1 VVAVAEN
8 GVIGRGGSL
17 PWRQPSDLRT
27 FRRLTMGKPVIMGRR
42 TYQSIGKPLD
52 GRDNI
57 VVTRDASFAASGITA
72 VPSLDAALQVARAG
86 AHQRA
91 VDEVMIIG
99 GAEIYAASLPIAD
112 RIYLSRVHATV
123 AGDTVF
129 PALDPADWREVSREP
144 IPPDP
149 RDEYSATLLIFERID
164 S

>member
-1 VVAVAEN
+1 MVAVAEN

-52 GRDNI
+52 GRDSI
-57 VVTRDASFAASGITA
+57 VVTRDASFAAPGVTA
-72 VPSLDAALQVARAG
+72 VRSLDAALQVARAR

-129 PALDPADWREVSREP
+129 PALDPAAWREVAREP

-149 RDEYSATLLIFERID
+149 RDDYAATLLIFERID